1 MKETRTCKEPNAR
14 WIQKLIF
21 IIFWIPATL
30 LIEYSMLNNVPLYYE
45 KNQIGEIFGACIGFM
60 LCVIGQYLCV
70 VAIVE
75 LKTVASIIKLTED
88 RVIGYSRFGKHHWE
102 MRYEDINTITPKQNG
117 WALILKDKEDN
128 KLMVSIFAH
137 PFGDCMETI
146 QKKAVNAIKIDFGR
160 HKDNKR
166 IWKMS

>member
-1 MKETRTCKEPNAR
+1 MKRYKERPDALFFQISLFIFGIPASIAVQYTIIINAPIFYR
-14 WIQKLIF
+14 ADQFGQLIAAC
-21 IIFWIPATL
+21 IIFSGCIL
-30 LIEYSMLNNVPLYYE
+30 LE
-45 KNQIGEIFGACIGFM
+45 
-60 LCVIGQYLCV
+60 YLCV
-70 VAIVE
+70 EAIRE
-75 LKTVASIIKLTED
+75 LKTVASTVELTDD
-88 RVIGYSRFGKHHWE
+88 RVIGFSRFGKHHWE

-128 KLMVSIFAH
+128 KMMVSIFAH

>member
-1 MKETRTCKEPNAR
+1 MKEIKIYRESNAR

-21 IIFWIPATL
+21 IIFWIPVTL

-60 LCVIGQYLCV
+60 LCVIGQYLCI

-75 LKTVASIIKLTED
+75 LKTIASVVELTDD
-88 RVIGYSRFGKHHWE
+88 RVIGYSRTGKHRWE
-102 MRYEDINTITPKQNG
+102 MKYEDIVSITPKQNG
-117 WALILKDKEDN
+117 WALILRDKDGN
-128 KLMVSIFAH
+128 KLMISIFAH

-146 QKKAVNAIKIDFGR
+146 QKKAVNAKEINFGR